1 MLLHTFQKNF
11 PFAVTK
17 YIIVEMLW
25 GNQAES
31 GGFTG
36 FSFDLFRVFPSAF
49 SDIFRYE
56 NPVRQDFYT
65 CDGTFWVTSF
75 LWPQCKAAIKK
86 AHTCKLTS
94 MDLLPIYFAEVLYMP
109 APS

>member
-11 PFAVTK
+11 PFAVTN
-17 YIIVEMLW
+17 YIIVEMRW

-36 FSFDLFRVFPSAF
+36 FSFDLFRGFTPAF

-56 NPVRQDFYT
+56 NPARIKRSIPANTHRY
-65 CDGTFWVTSF
+65 GSF
-75 LWPQCKAAIKK
+75 LFKTYLKIAFCKIWHK
-86 AHTCKLTS
+86 AGLT
-94 MDLLPIYFAEVLYMP
+94 DC
-109 APS
+109 

>member
-17 YIIVEMLW
+17 YIIVEMRW

-36 FSFDLFRVFPSAF
+36 FSFDLFRGFTPAF
-49 SDIFRYE
+49 SDIFRYG
-56 NPVRQDFYT
+56 NPAGQ
-65 CDGTFWVTSF
+65 
-75 LWPQCKAAIKK
+75 I
-86 AHTCKLTS
+86 
-94 MDLLPIYFAEVLYMP
+94 FAPGVEVLL
-109 APS
+109 AVSSL